1 MEEEV
6 VLGEIYEKILRIER
20 DLQEIKSI
28 LLGEE
33 ELSPEEEKELEEA
46 LEEAKKGDTVSE
58 EELREILRED

>member
-46 LEEAKKGDTVSE
+46 LEEVKKGDTVSE